1 MSKSYKVGIFNY
13 SNEYSKFIKSLKFNF
28 KNYDNFTFFN
38 EKKKNFFDI
47 KRVIKKKKINICII
61 CKINKDSF
69 FASEINFLINSK
81 IKIVMAVSNKFIDI
95 HGMIIPKPIKSI
107 KFDHLFLRKKLNVN
121 KREILNI
128 VKGKKIL
135 ITGGAGSIGSTVLM
149 SLLKFQPSKIAVLDN
164 NEYSY
169 FKLYNYELENKQ
181 RKKIKF
187 YLSNIENYG
196 ILNNCLKNFKPEI
209 VFHAAALK
217 HVNFLE
223 NNITQACFTN
233 IIGTENILKS
243 SIENKVKYFVNIST
257 DKAANPINILGKTKR
272 VAEMQCLNST
282 KTHNTKIC
290 CVRFGNV
297 YETNGSLTQLVTEK
311 IYNNQKISISSPQ
324 AERYF
329 MNKSEAAYL
338 LLNSL
343 IFLKN
348 DNDIFNRKIYV
359 SNMGLSININD
370 LVRKIIF
377 LNGRNIDDFISK
389 KFYGLNRGEKIK
401 EDLFNKT
408 EIVTR
413 KLSNKILEIKY
424 IYDKNFQ
431 LNYSNLKKSIY
442 SNKVNVIAKNL
453 KKLCQQPLI

>member
-1 MSKSYKVGIFNY
+1 
-13 SNEYSKFIKSLKFNF
+13 
-28 KNYDNFTFFN
+28 
-38 EKKKNFFDI
+38 
-47 KRVIKKKKINICII
+47 
-61 CKINKDSF
+61 
-69 FASEINFLINSK
+69 
-81 IKIVMAVSNKFIDI
+81 
-95 HGMIIPKPIKSI
+95 
-107 KFDHLFLRKKLNVN
+107 
-121 KREILNI
+121 
-128 VKGKKIL
+128 
-135 ITGGAGSIGSTVLM
+135 M

-169 FKLYNYELENKQ
+169 FKLYNYKLKNKQ

-187 YLSNIENYG
+187 YLSNIENYE

-223 NNITQACFTN
+223 NNITQACYTN
-233 IIGTENILKS
+233 IIGTENILRS

-257 DKAANPINILGKTKR
+257 DKAANPINILGRTKR
-272 VAEMQCLNST
+272 VAEMQCLNSI
-282 KTHNTKIC
+282 KTNNTKIC

-348 DNDIFNRKIYV
+348 DKDIFSRKIYV

-389 KFYGLNRGEKIK
+389 KFYGLNKGEKIK

-408 EIVTR
+408 EIVT
-413 KLSNKILEIKY
+413 KKHSNKIFEIKY

-431 LNYSNLKKSIY
+431 LNYSNLKKSIHL
-442 SNKVNVIAKNL
+442 NKVKVIAKNL
-453 KKLCQQPLI
+453 KQLCQ

>member
-13 SNEYSKFIKSLKFNF
+13 SKQYSKFIKSLKFNF
-28 KNYDNFTFFN
+28 KNYNNFTFFN
-38 EKKKNFFDI
+38 EQKKSFLAI
-47 KRVIKKKKINICII
+47 KSLIKKKKINICII
-61 CKINKDSF
+61 CKINKRSF
-69 FASEINFLINSK
+69 FASEINFLIKNK

-107 KFDHLFLRKKLNVN
+107 NFDYLFLRKKLNVN

-128 VKGKKIL
+128 VKDKKIL

-169 FKLYNYELENKQ
+169 FKLYNYKLKNKQ

-187 YLSNIENYG
+187 YLSNIENYE

-223 NNITQACFTN
+223 NNITQACYTN
-233 IIGTENILKS
+233 VIGTENILKS

-257 DKAANPINILGKTKR
+257 DKAANPINILGRTKR
-272 VAEMQCLNST
+272 VAEMQCLNSI
-282 KTHNTKIC
+282 KTNNTKIC

-311 IYNNQKISISSPQ
+311 IYNNQKISINSPQ

-389 KFYGLNRGEKIK
+389 KFYGLNKGEKIK

-408 EIVTR
+408 EIVT
-413 KLSNKILEIKY
+413 KKHSNKIFEIKY

-431 LNYSNLKKSIY
+431 LNYSNLKKSIHL
-442 SNKVNVIAKNL
+442 NKVKVIAKNL
-453 KKLCQQPLI
+453 KQLCQ